1 MVGNN
6 RRQFERLS
14 LAKPILALL
23 DGQNALI
30 LDIGVSGAFV
40 EHYGKTNRG
49 DRFTLL
55 FRWKGMD
62 VEFVAEVAHTVLV
75 RKAGDA
81 DVSHD
86 PDLLAR
92 EDNTDG
98 RSNNYAKPQR
108 PLPGVWT
115 GASHRARRTRN
126 SSPGP
131 VRDVPLRTLQQQ
143 ALLRRDAPDMG
154 LRRDVSELT
163 ARSCSS
169 LAAAGRE
176 RELSACHEKGY
187 SLGIFSTNIEG
198 EAIKQRA
205 NEHQRVTRMGSCS
218 TGLTHAQHGTRS
230 PRAHPSPG
238 STLSSMVG

>member
-81 DVSHD
+81 DVSHTGLRFTQAIGEAEKRLND
-86 PDLLAR
+86 MVATFVGKVLAAQKANAGATQPS
-92 EDNTDG
+92 DNALIELG
-98 RSNNYAKPQR
+98 
-108 PLPGVWT
+108 G
-115 GASHRARRTRN
+115 ARRSRTRGFLMYRFQN
-126 SSPGP
+126 GAWSRSITDSPEQPSDGFT
-131 VRDVPLRTLQQQ
+131 VAGYEEDEELESLCQTYQV
-143 ALLRRDAPDMG
+143 ADEEGRRLIKLVA
-154 LRRDVSELT
+154 
-163 ARSCSS
+163 
-169 LAAAGRE
+169 
-176 RELSACHEKGY
+176 ELSARTVKK
-187 SLGIFSTNIEG
+187 T
-198 EAIKQRA
+198 
-205 NEHQRVTRMGSCS
+205 
-218 TGLTHAQHGTRS
+218 
-230 PRAHPSPG
+230 
-238 STLSSMVG
+238 